1 MNLLYNLLKIMQ
13 QMQYELAKS
22 LWQLEE
28 IVSYMKRPSQKQDE
42 VLSNTLQQEKASTAD
57 GQPSA
62 KPISIYHA
70 IRRGRLAQQGDGTA
84 SQTL

>member
-13 QMQYELAKS
+13 QMQYELAES

-28 IVSYMKRPSQKQDE
+28 IVSYMERPSQKQDE

-62 KPISIYHA
+62 EPISVYHA
-70 IRRGRLAQQGDGTA
+70 IRRGRLAQQGEGIA